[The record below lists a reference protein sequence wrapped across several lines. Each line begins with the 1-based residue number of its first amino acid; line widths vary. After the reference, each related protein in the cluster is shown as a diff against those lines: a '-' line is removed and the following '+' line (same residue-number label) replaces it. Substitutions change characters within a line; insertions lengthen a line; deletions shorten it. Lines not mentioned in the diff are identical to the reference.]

1 MIYDKGL
8 DVNRR
13 FTQNMKIYTKKI
25 ANKNDREVMIV
36 SVAILEDTLDKLL
49 KVKLAQV
56 SAKAEL
62 PQMSYSSKVDLCYKM
77 ELIKSA
83 LRRTLQ
89 IFGNLVENFTKEEEN
104 NAYGNLEVQT
114 NILELC
120 KINDNDIFNLIL
132 KLINSDPSVEEK
144 YEKVDDLVEYIGWSG
159 TVKFICSIINASLI
173 EALIELE

>member
-1 MIYDKGL
+1 MIFDKSL
-8 DVNRR
+8 DANRR
-13 FTQNMKIYTKKI
+13 FAQNMKIYTNKI
-25 ANKNDREVMIV
+25 ANKNDREVMII

-56 SAKAEL
+56 SKKAEL

-89 IFGNLVENFTKEEEN
+89 IFGNLVESFTKEEAN
-104 NAYGNLEVQT
+104 NSYGNLEVQT

>member
-1 MIYDKGL
+1 MIYDKSL

-13 FTQNMKIYTKKI
+13 FAQNMKIYTQKI
-25 ANKNDREVMIV
+25 VNKSDREVIV
-36 SVAILEDTLDKLL
+36 ISVAILEDTLDKLL
-49 KVKLAQV
+49 EVKLAQV
-56 SAKAEL
+56 STKAQL
-62 PQMSYSSKVDLCYKM
+62 PTMSYSSKVDLCYKM

-89 IFGNLVENFTKEEEN
+89 IFGNLVENFTKDEEN
-104 NAYGNLEVQT
+104 NSYGNLEVQT

-132 KLINSDPSVEEK
+132 NLINSDSNVEEK

-173 EALIELE
+173 EALMELE